1 MNLNSFCRLFV
12 VPPKMASFSFGD
24 KPLQE
29 GDSVSVQCSVTSGDL
44 PISIFW
50 FYNSLPV
57 ENSEFITISRL
68 GKRVSALTIDSVSH
82 SFVGNYTCLGRNV
95 AGEVMET
102 AALVVNGWS
111 IRFL

>member
-1 MNLNSFCRLFV
+1 
-12 VPPKMASFSFGD
+12 MASFSFGD

-50 FYNSLPV
+50 FYNSLPI

-68 GKRVSALTIDSVSH
+68 GKRVNALTIDSVSH
-82 SFVGNYTCLGRNV
+82 SFVGNYTCLGRNL

-111 IRFL
+111 IRFYSMGAVTLHIHTYH

>member
-1 MNLNSFCRLFV
+1 
-12 VPPKMASFSFGD
+12 MASFSFGD

-50 FYNSLPV
+50 FYNSLPI

-68 GKRVSALTIDSVSH
+68 GKRVNALTIDSVSH
-82 SFVGNYTCLGRNV
+82 SFVGNYTCLGRNL